1 MFINSL
7 KFLVRFSSN
16 SMFDEI
22 SQTNLL
28 SLGDD
33 ITPSVSTSG
42 YVMQNNQYLFG
53 DGLGSNGY
61 NLAITNEYTLGF
73 WFYSANSGLVVDS
86 STGSLLSVEKPILSM
101 VDTSSA
107 EYAVIEVTEHTQ
119 ISGNNS
125 LRISERGDY
134 VAFSEE
140 YEPNQWHY
148 IWIARDETSLTMFI
162 DGVEQTLQNESGALH
177 SSVTD
182 DLGPFLNLYINHSLD
197 GYSNVIAKNEGII
210 DDIFF
215 QNVYNVLQT
224 DIQKAINNGIL
235 YVVNDIY
242 TGVEFVEYSIFMND
256 PETITINSM
265 INDLSYIFIGRN
277 DGKIMRGSS
286 LFWETRRS
294 FSDTSEYANFDLSG
308 SDSGQIEG
316 FLRLVNDT
324 IRL

>member
-22 SQTNLL
+22 SQTSLL
-28 SLGDD
+28 PLGDN
-33 ITPSVSTSG
+33 ITPSISTNG
-42 YVMQNNQYLFG
+42 YVMQNDQYLFG

-86 STGSLLSVEKPILSM
+86 STGNLLSVEKPILSF

-107 EYAVIEVTEHTQ
+107 AYTIIEVTEHTQ
-119 ISGNNS
+119 TSGNNA
-125 LRISERGDY
+125 LRISEREDY
-134 VAFSEE
+134 YAFSEE
-140 YEPNQWHY
+140 YESNQWHY
-148 IWIARDETSLTMFI
+148 IWIARDENSLTMFI
-162 DGVEQTLQNESGALH
+162 DGIEQTLQNKSGALH
-177 SSVTD
+177 SNATSGLD
-182 DLGPFLNLYINHSLD
+182 PFLNLYINHSLN
-197 GYSNVIAKNEGII
+197 GYSNVVAKNEGII

-224 DIQKAINNGIL
+224 DIQRVINNGIL
-235 YVVNDIY
+235 YVINDIY
-242 TGVEFVEYSIFMND
+242 TVMEFVNYGIFMND

-294 FSDTSEYANFDLSG
+294 FSNASEFAYFDLSG
-308 SDSGQIEG
+308 SSSNQIEG
-316 FLRLVNDT
+316 FLSLVNDT